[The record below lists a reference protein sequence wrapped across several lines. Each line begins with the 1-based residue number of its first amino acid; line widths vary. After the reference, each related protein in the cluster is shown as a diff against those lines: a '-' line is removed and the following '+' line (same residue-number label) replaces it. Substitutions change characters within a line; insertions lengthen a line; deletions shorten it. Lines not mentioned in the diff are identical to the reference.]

1 MTMMMN
7 NIDDENV
14 FMRTVPCKKD
24 WTFNVVKKSPHGKFN
39 NRLHCPIFLFM
50 LAGRFR
56 EQFVFLSIIYE
67 VFTVYAVHLFIAVS
81 HHVYL
86 IVR

>member
-39 NRLHCPIFLFM
+39 NLLHCPIFLFM

-56 EQFVFLSIIYE
+56 E
-67 VFTVYAVHLFIAVS
+67 HLCS
-81 HHVYL
+81 
-86 IVR
+86 